1 MCKAA
6 REGHVEILKLCKEWL
21 GFGLIHDE
29 LFWHH
34 HKHEFYGKIYEEML
48 PIAWHPDRFWDWF
61 VDEEE
66 KGFLEGMWRESWVYR
81 LTNSKIGGG

>member
-48 PIAWHPDRFWDWF
+48 PIVWHPDR
-61 VDEEE
+61 
-66 KGFLEGMWRESWVYR
+66 VYD
-81 LTNSKIGGG
+81 N

>member
-1 MCKAA
+1 MKT
-6 REGHVEILKLCKEWL
+6 VFDEIFKY
-21 GFGLIHDE
+21 
-29 LFWHH
+29 HH
-34 HKHEFYGKIYEEML
+34 QCEFSGKIYEEML
-48 PIAWHPDRFWDWF
+48 PIAWHPDRFWDWC